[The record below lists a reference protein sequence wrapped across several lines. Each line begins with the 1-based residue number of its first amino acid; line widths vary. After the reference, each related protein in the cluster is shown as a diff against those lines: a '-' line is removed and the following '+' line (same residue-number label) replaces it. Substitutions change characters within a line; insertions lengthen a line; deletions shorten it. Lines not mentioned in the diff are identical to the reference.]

1 MPQSD
6 ASSLAADFFQAF
18 LGGMGILSCCLSILV
33 SVGLCSLA
41 GLDYGPMHSLIP
53 CLLVGLGVD
62 DMFVI
67 VQSYNN
73 ADREDKGESLSN
85 VN

>member
-1 MPQSD
+1 M
-6 ASSLAADFFQAF
+6 AKVADFKQNEFVIFQAF
-18 LGGMGILSCCLSILV
+18 LGAMGISSVGLAILV
-33 SVGLCSLA
+33 SIGLCSLV
-41 GLDYGPMHSLIP
+41 GLDYGPMHSIIP

-73 ADREDKGESLSN
+73 AEMEDKGK
-85 VN
+85 

>member
-1 MPQSD
+1 
-6 ASSLAADFFQAF
+6 
-18 LGGMGILSCCLSILV
+18 MGILSCCLSILV

-85 VN
+85 TELNLIGLDCSLSKTVCIFAK